1 MTVTPVFTKTKMS
14 DIIANGLIVVVPG
27 VILLMWAVV
36 TLNHVWHKYRQT
48 RRPEVGVEVE
58 DFDSGGRRG
67 RRRGRPGAFYVIG
80 LVSVFIGAI
89 LYATTTEILHRRGDK
104 RADGR
109 RSIDDIF
116 SPFTEW

>member
-1 MTVTPVFTKTKMS
+1 MTMTPVITKTKMR
-14 DIIANGLIVVVPG
+14 DIIGNGLIVVVPG
-27 VILLMWAVV
+27 VILLMWAVA

-48 RRPEVGVEVE
+48 RRPEVGVEAE
-58 DFDSGGRRG
+58 DFDSGGHCG
-67 RRRGRPGAFYVIG
+67 RRRGEPGAFYVIG

-89 LYATTTEILHRRGDK
+89 LYATTTEILHRRVDK